1 MRSGYAPRKLAT
13 YSLLTARIDVE
24 DVTEGVLEAALRKTV
39 DGIRKMFELQ
49 RLKRDPV
56 LTPSHVCT
64 WCPLLDSCATGE
76 KFLAQRD
83 DPDAFEP

>member
-1 MRSGYAPRKLAT
+1 
-13 YSLLTARIDVE
+13 VE